1 MSGRSAA
8 DAFFSEDES
17 AESVT
22 WDVTIPTDDDS
33 ILRRRRASS
42 PIKVLYDIDNNK
54 QRYGGD
60 FWGDYD
66 LFSICLSVID
76 QVALAMGI
84 SAGRTWDEIM
94 EYAMSQA
101 RRQSPTGGEQQW
113 RDVAER
119 VVVSLVTTDAE
130 SVNYIAYQDSSPEWL
145 SQKVRILYVNASGE
159 EGTEYLR
166 ASEQAINIF
175 LDALDLDIEEAQI
188 ANEAQLRVLIERGS
202 VASAVKLARM
212 ARYHSIQYQERIQR
226 IVKDTLIDPE
236 AHDWIGDVPKLLDSA
251 LDHVRDRLAAE
262 AAIRESVAES
272 RSNMGD
278 TRSLMHANQ
287 LIEILRD
294 CRRRHDELH
303 NHLIGARGRWR
314 EALDDRLS
322 RPPSAAHRVRV
333 YTDLLVPLLERTARN
348 AGAATDRLLGR
359 FGGIQTRWWPSLTT
373 MTDELF
379 TPPRPPEAGEEF
391 SEPEFDDDDEAQWWE
406 SYESTVDS
414 LFGGISEP
422 VRLSQLLVRA
432 DSIAE
437 TVYDDEGEPLD
448 RQLLKAAIVHA
459 AHRAWATHLAG
470 RPVGERVLLA
480 VATGE
485 YIDDETL
492 FSDDLI
498 LVIGEVIDDIDEDAR
513 PDRGTAAGVEL
524 DTDQEESVA

>member
-175 LDALDLDIEEAQI
+175 LDALDLDP
-188 ANEAQLRVLIERGS
+188 NRRPRNSTGS
-202 VASAVKLARM
+202 VALGRHGQVHGSKRGTGGLVPVPRRARV
-212 ARYHSIQYQERIQR
+212 ARNRTNGRSGR
-226 IVKDTLIDPE
+226 
-236 AHDWIGDVPKLLDSA
+236 G
-251 LDHVRDRLAAE
+251 VRDLFPCRPGERRRNCRQRVGALPE
-262 AAIRESVAES
+262 RVESLSVSLGLRPGRRTRWSRCISLHLSSGRWS
-272 RSNMGD
+272 RSSSPCAVGKPRLNGAHKLGI
-278 TRSLMHANQ
+278 SLPLQ
-287 LIEILRD
+287 
-294 CRRRHDELH
+294 C
-303 NHLIGARGRWR
+303 
-314 EALDDRLS
+314 
-322 RPPSAAHRVRV
+322 
-333 YTDLLVPLLERTARN
+333 VPLP
-348 AGAATDRLLGR
+348 AGAACGVQVTKALGCP
-359 FGGIQTRWWPSLTT
+359 FVWVLPTH
-373 MTDELF
+373 
-379 TPPRPPEAGEEF
+379 
-391 SEPEFDDDDEAQWWE
+391 
-406 SYESTVDS
+406 
-414 LFGGISEP
+414 
-422 VRLSQLLVRA
+422 
-432 DSIAE
+432 
-437 TVYDDEGEPLD
+437 LD
-448 RQLLKAAIVHA
+448 R
-459 AHRAWATHLAG
+459 
-470 RPVGERVLLA
+470 
-480 VATGE
+480 
-485 YIDDETL
+485 
-492 FSDDLI
+492 
-498 LVIGEVIDDIDEDAR
+498 
-513 PDRGTAAGVEL
+513 
-524 DTDQEESVA
+524 